1 MRKEFHLSDQS
12 FYYKTFRNFA
22 VRQRLKSDGNS
33 CYTQTRRNT
42 VNVSYIYLYK
52 IKNFCF
58 RYVFYFKF
66 SPSTPRLAKRP
77 YDVILT

>member
-33 CYTQTRRNT
+33 CYTQTRRNI
-42 VNVSYIYLYK
+42 VNVGYTFTKWKAFLFAT
-52 IKNFCF
+52 FCISSLVHPPHGWQNSDMMWF
-58 RYVFYFKF
+58 
-66 SPSTPRLAKRP
+66 
-77 YDVILT
+77 